1 MQAAGVGGK
10 TLHRSGDTIRRRHA
24 RDRRTIEVGVILTVH
39 DRPATRQRTS
49 TISKRVRRKCGVN
62 ERAKEKACQDEDCV
76 PRWAPISPEKRAAPC
91 FGTSECGMISWI
103 FANAFKEQLV
113 PNIKAAIKW
122 TRASEKR
129 RKRNLSAKTKLKT
142 LVKKAGAE
150 NADLGAVTTASSALD
165 KAAARGI
172 IHKNKAA
179 RQKSRMAKKTTKK
192 A

>member
-1 MQAAGVGGK
+1 
-10 TLHRSGDTIRRRHA
+10 
-24 RDRRTIEVGVILTVH
+24 
-39 DRPATRQRTS
+39 
-49 TISKRVRRKCGVN
+49 
-62 ERAKEKACQDEDCV
+62 
-76 PRWAPISPEKRAAPC
+76 
-91 FGTSECGMISWI
+91 MISWI
-103 FANAFKEQLV
+103 FANAIKEHLV

-150 NADLGAVTTASSALD
+150 TADVETVKTASSALD
-165 KAAARGI
+165 KAAVRGI

-179 RQKSRMAKKTTKK
+179 RQKSRMAKKTAKK

>member
-1 MQAAGVGGK
+1 M
-10 TLHRSGDTIRRRHA
+10 
-24 RDRRTIEVGVILTVH
+24 
-39 DRPATRQRTS
+39 
-49 TISKRVRRKCGVN
+49 RRKRGVH
-62 ERAKEKACQDEDCV
+62 ERANEKVCQDEYFF
-76 PRWAPISPEKRAAPC
+76 PRWIPNSPGRRAVPC
-91 FGTSECGMISWI
+91 FDASTYGMISWI
-103 FANAFKEQLV
+103 FISAMKEQLV

-150 NADLGAVTTASSALD
+150 TADAGAVKTASVALD

-179 RQKSRMAKKTTKK
+179 RQKSRLAKKTAKK